1 MSSVDAVG
9 MGKLATAL
17 NAVCPYYTM
26 FPLEFPLGVFTRR
39 SRPKQW
45 VLDPFCGRGT
55 TTFAARLLRLPSVG
69 LDSNPLA
76 AALAA
81 AKVPRVSARQ
91 VLATARYILHQ
102 RLEPLDVPRGAFWRH
117 AYNPTTLRQLCR
129 LREGLLES
137 SCATDA
143 RIVLRAILLGA
154 LHGPL
159 SQNGTSYFSNQ
170 CPRTYA

>member
-1 MSSVDAVG
+1 MNQFVA
-9 MGKLATAL
+9 AL

-26 FPLEFPLGVFTRR
+26 FPLEFPLGVLARR

-55 TTFAARLLRLPSVG
+55 TTFAARLLGLPSVG

-81 AKVPRVSARQ
+81 AKLPSVSPRQ
-91 VLATARYILHQ
+91 VSATARYILH
-102 RLEPLDVPRGAFWRH
+102 RHPEPGDVPSGGFWRS

-129 LREGLLES
+129 LRARAGIS
-137 SCATDA
+137 RSFWASRRPPGKARGA
-143 RIVLRAILLGA
+143 RIPGVCKRRATQPGGM
-154 LHGPL
+154 HRRPG
-159 SQNGTSYFSNQ
+159 
-170 CPRTYA
+170 